1 MIKLYSKSGAIRG
14 FTLIE
19 LMVTVAIVAILAAIA
34 YPSYIEQIRK
44 SRRADAKSVLLQAAQ
59 WMERFYTENNCY
71 SKTRLINGDG
81 TVTICGGTDVAL
93 PFTKSPIDG
102 GTQYYDISLAAVAQ
116 NTFTLNAAPTSGTDQ
131 TKDKC
136 QTLTLTNTGLKD
148 VTGGATMTKED
159 CWR

>member
-1 MIKLYSKSGAIRG
+1 MRVQHSRG

-19 LMVTVAIVAILAAIA
+19 LMITVAVVGILAAIA
-34 YPSYIEQIRK
+34 YPSYQEQVRK

-59 WMERFYTENNCY
+59 WMERYYTENNRY
-71 SKTRLINGDG
+71 DQNLAG
-81 TVTICGGTDVAL
+81 TAVSTSFSTAGL
-93 PFTKSPIDG
+93 TKSPVDG
-102 GTQYYDISLAAVAQ
+102 AAKYYDISLAAVAR

-136 QTLTLTNTGLKD
+136 QTLTLTSTGVKD
-148 VTGGATMTKED
+148 VTGGATLTKED

>member
-1 MIKLYSKSGAIRG
+1 MRVQHSRG

-19 LMVTVAIVAILAAIA
+19 LMITVAVVGILAAIA
-34 YPSYIEQIRK
+34 YPSYQEQVRK

-59 WMERFYTENNCY
+59 WMERYYTENNRY
-71 SKTRLINGDG
+71 DQNSAG
-81 TVTICGGTDVAL
+81 TVVSTSFSTTGL
-93 PFTKSPIDG
+93 TKSPVDG
-102 GTQYYDISLAAVAQ
+102 AAKYYDISLAAVAR

-136 QTLTLTNTGLKD
+136 QTLTLTSTGVKD
-148 VTGGATMTKED
+148 VTGGATLTKED

>member
-1 MIKLYSKSGAIRG
+1 MKKNRG

-19 LMVTVAIVAILAAIA
+19 LIITVAIVAILAAIA
-34 YPSYIEQIRK
+34 YPSYQEYIRK
-44 SRRADAKSVLLQAAQ
+44 ARRADAKSVLLQAAQ
-59 WMERFYTENNCY
+59 WMERYYTENNRY
-71 SKTRLINGDG
+71 HQDRAGNAVKLAS
-81 TVTICGGTDVAL
+81 AL
-93 PFTKSPIDG
+93 SKSPSDG
-102 GTQYYDISLAAVAQ
+102 SSSKYYDITLAAVTQ

-136 QTLTLTNTGLKD
+136 QTLTLTNTGVKD